1 MNKILLLFLA
11 LLTAAPAAGRP
22 AAGKQEKL
30 IQEVLRLEAKYGGH
44 LGFMAKNLKT
54 GETIGYNAAERFPT
68 ASVIKLPVLA
78 TFFQLADDKKI
89 DPSEL
94 LTLTRADM
102 KPGSGILQ
110 HLAEGDRITLLDAVK
125 LMITQSD
132 NTATNLVL
140 DRLAPTHPERL
151 ALVNEFVAQ
160 KGLKNTRILNRLFS
174 FDTKQRTPEA
184 IRYGVGVSTPEDMVA
199 LLETLYSKTLVSPSS
214 CDAIMG
220 ILKNQSYRE
229 MIPRY
234 LPEEECQYLEIGNK
248 TGSVNETKV
257 DVALILSDKIDLAL
271 AVFVDKQ
278 PDHRGDI
285 ENRGILL
292 GAMVARA
299 AWNHFT
305 GSTGYQERKV
315 PLNNVDWN
323 SYPDGRWGIYRSDA
337 APFPHRQRK
346 KGFKASDGTL
356 YPYHPHYDDNSI
368 VVVVPNTFQETGDG
382 TNVIVHFHGEMDDN
396 MATLETGQM
405 PQALSEQKIN
415 AILVLPQGPYRARDS
430 FGGKMTDEGGLK
442 RLIEDMLATMKSE
455 KIIKTDR
462 LNKLIISAQGFGYY
476 PAASAVKR
484 GGEESHITNLFLW
497 DALYGNPEVFRN
509 WLVKGN
515 GMLHAAYTS
524 NLGKEHVRFEQTIS
538 GDAKK
543 RLRFVAA
550 PVDRGRLI
558 PSYFQSWL
566 KELGPE
572 WKSER

>member
-1 MNKILLLFLA
+1 MKRILLLFSAVLA
-11 LLTAAPAAGRP
+11 ATPLAGRP
-22 AAGKQEKL
+22 AAGKQDTWIRE
-30 IQEVLRLEAKYGGH
+30 ILRLEAKYGGH
-44 LGFMAKNLKT
+44 LGFAAKNLKT

-78 TFFQLADDKKI
+78 AFFQLADDKKI
-89 DPSEL
+89 DPNEL

-125 LMITQSD
+125 LMIMQSD

-140 DRLAPTHPERL
+140 DRLAPTHAERL
-151 ALVNEFVAQ
+151 ALVNEFVAR
-160 KGLKNTRILNRLFS
+160 KGLKDTRILNRLFS
-174 FDTKQRTPEA
+174 YDTKQRTPEA
-184 IRYGVGVSTPEDMVA
+184 IRYGIGVSTPEDMVA
-199 LLETLYSKTLVSPSS
+199 LLEALYTKTLVSPAS
-214 CDAIMG
+214 CDAMTD
-220 ILKNQSYRE
+220 ILKTQSYRE

-234 LPEEECQYLEIGNK
+234 LPEEECRYLEIGNK

-285 ENRGILL
+285 ENRGVLL

-299 AWNHFT
+299 VWNHFT
-305 GSTGYQERKV
+305 GSSGYEERSV

-323 SYPDGRWGIYRSDA
+323 SYPDGRWGIYRSAA
-337 APFPHRQRK
+337 APFPHRQRRR
-346 KGFKASDGTL
+346 GFKASDGTL

-368 VVVVPNTFQETGDG
+368 VVVLPSTFQETAGG
-382 TNVIVHFHGEMDDN
+382 TNVIVHFHGEMGDN
-396 MATLETGQM
+396 MAALEADQM
-405 PQALSEQKIN
+405 PQALADQKIN
-415 AILVLPQGPYRARDS
+415 AILILPQGPYRARDS

-442 RLIEDMLATMKSE
+442 RLMEDLLATMKRE

-462 LNKLIISAQGFGYY
+462 LNRLILSAQGFGYQA
-476 PAASAVKR
+476 AASAVKR
-484 GGEESHITNLFLW
+484 GGEESHITDLFLW
-497 DALYGNPEVFRN
+497 DALNGSPEAFRT
-509 WLVKGN
+509 WLVRGD
-515 GMLHAAYTS
+515 GVLHAAYTS
-524 NLGKEHVRFEQTIS
+524 DAGKEHVRFEQTVK

-543 RLRFVAA
+543 RLRLVAA
-550 PVDRGRLI
+550 TVDRGKLI
-558 PSYFQSWL
+558 LSYFQSWL

-572 WKSER
+572 WKSAR